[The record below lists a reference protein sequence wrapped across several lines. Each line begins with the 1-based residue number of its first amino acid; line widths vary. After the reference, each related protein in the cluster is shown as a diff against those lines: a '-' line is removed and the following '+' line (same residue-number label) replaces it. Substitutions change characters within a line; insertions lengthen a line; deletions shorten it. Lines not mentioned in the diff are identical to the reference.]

1 MLPLSPIDFLALAWF
16 IVAWVG
22 FTLFADRSRW
32 SQRNVASVMN
42 RMRRRWLREM
52 FHRELRMV
60 DMQIQQIAQH
70 GIAFF
75 ASTSIL
81 VLGGLIAGLGATDT
95 AATLLAGLPFAA
107 PTTAAVWEVK
117 ILLMIA
123 IFVYAFFKFAR
134 AFRLTTYFV
143 ILIGATP
150 PLSGGSG
157 EAQEKYVE
165 RIARVGDYT
174 AEHIAY
180 GLRAYFFALAGLGW
194 LIHPILFLLTTTW
207 VLAVL
212 YRREFRSR
220 ALTQILEA
228 DEALT
233 ATPSTPAKSPD
244 TPRA

>member
-16 IVAWVG
+16 LVAWAG
-22 FTLFADRSRW
+22 FTLVADHSRW
-32 SQRNVASVMN
+32 SESSVATVMN
-42 RMRRRWLREM
+42 KMRRRWLREM

-60 DMQIQQIAQH
+60 DMQIQQIVQH

-81 VLGGLIAGLGATDT
+81 VLGGLIAGLGATDA
-95 AATLLAGLPFAA
+95 AATLLADLPFAA
-107 PTTAAVWEVK
+107 PTTATVWEVK

-150 PLSGGSG
+150 PLSEGEG
-157 EAQEKYVE
+157 EAQDTYIE

-194 LIHPILFLLTTTW
+194 LIHPILFLFTTTW
-207 VLAVL
+207 VLAIL

-228 DEALT
+228 EEALSPS
-233 ATPSTPAKSPD
+233 PSTPARSTD
-244 TPRA
+244 TPRV

>member
-1 MLPLSPIDFLALAWF
+1 D
-16 IVAWVG
+16 
-22 FTLFADRSRW
+22 
-32 SQRNVASVMN
+32 
-42 RMRRRWLREM
+42 
-52 FHRELRMV
+52 
-60 DMQIQQIAQH
+60 
-70 GIAFF
+70 
-75 ASTSIL
+75 
-81 VLGGLIAGLGATDT
+81 
-95 AATLLAGLPFAA
+95 LPFAA
-107 PTTAAVWEVK
+107 PTTATVWEVK

-150 PLSGGSG
+150 PASGGSS
-157 EAQEKYVE
+157 EARDIYVE

-207 VLAVL
+207 VLAIL

-228 DEALT
+228 DKALS
-233 ATPSTPAKSPD
+233 ASPSTPEASPD
-244 TPRA
+244 NPPA

>member
-1 MLPLSPIDFLALAWF
+1 MLLLSLLDYLALAWF
-16 IVAWVG
+16 LTAWLG
-22 FTLFADRSRW
+22 FTLYADHSRW
-32 SQRNVASVMN
+32 SARNVATVMN
-42 RMRRRWLREM
+42 RIRRRWLREM

-81 VLGGLIAGLGATDT
+81 VLGGLIAGLGATDA
-95 AATLLAGLPFAA
+95 AATLLADLPFAA
-107 PTTAAVWEVK
+107 PTTATVWEVK

-150 PLSGGSG
+150 PLSGGGG
-157 EAQEKYVE
+157 EAQATYIE

-194 LIHPILFLLTTTW
+194 LIHPILFMFTTTW
-207 VLAVL
+207 VLAIL

-220 ALTQILEA
+220 ALAQILEA
-228 DEALT
+228 EEALS
-233 ATPSTPAKSPD
+233 ASPSTPARSQD
-244 TPRA
+244 IPRA